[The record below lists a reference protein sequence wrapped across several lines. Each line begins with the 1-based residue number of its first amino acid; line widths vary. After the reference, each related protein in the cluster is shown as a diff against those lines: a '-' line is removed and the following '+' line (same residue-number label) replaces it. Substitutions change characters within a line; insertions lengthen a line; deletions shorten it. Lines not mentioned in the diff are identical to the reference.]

1 MTLDG
6 GLWVA
11 LATPFLP
18 DGALDLQGF
27 ERLVR
32 HVRAGGTDVL
42 VVLGSTGEATA
53 LDDSERDAVIR
64 KALAAAGGAPVVVGC
79 TASATAAACRF
90 AAKAQQLG
98 AHGALVA
105 TPPYVKPTP
114 AGVVAH
120 FAAIAA
126 AAPSLPLIA
135 YNIPG
140 RTGTNLAPATV
151 QELWRLPAV
160 RGLKE
165 SSGDLAQIS
174 AIAAS
179 LPKDRLLL
187 AGDDPLALPTLALGA
202 HGLVS
207 VAGNVLPAPLR
218 ELVYA
223 AREGQLARARAAH
236 ERLHPLLQALALEPN
251 PIPLKAALALAGL
264 CGETLRLPL
273 LPAQE
278 ATRGKVAAALR
289 ALGAIR

>member
-18 DGALDLQGF
+18 DGALDLPGF

-32 HVRAGGTDVL
+32 HVRGGGADVL
-42 VVLGSTGEATA
+42 VALGSTGEATA
-53 LDDSERDAVIR
+53 LDDGERDAVIR
-64 KALAAAGGAPVVVGC
+64 RTLAAGGAPVVAGC
-79 TASATAAACRF
+79 TASATAVACRW
-90 AAKAQQLG
+90 AARAQQLG

-105 TPPYVKPTP
+105 VPPYVKPTP
-114 AGVVAH
+114 AGIVAH
-120 FAAIAA
+120 FAAIER
-126 AAPSLPLIA
+126 AAPGLPLIA

-140 RTGTNLAPATV
+140 RTGCNLQPATV

-165 SSGDLAQIS
+165 SSGDLAQIA
-174 AIAAS
+174 AIAAA
-179 LPKDRLLL
+179 LPKDRVLL
-187 AGDDPLALPTLALGA
+187 AGDDPLALPSLAVGA
-202 HGLVS
+202 QGLVS
-207 VAGNVLPAPLR
+207 VAGNVVPAPLR

-236 ERLHPLLQALALEPN
+236 ERLQPLFAALALEPN
-251 PIPLKAALALAGL
+251 PIPLKSALLLLGL
-264 CGETLRLPL
+264 GGDALRLPL

-278 ATRGKVAAALR
+278 ATRGRVAAALR
-289 ALGAIR
+289 ALGALR

>member
-18 DGALDLQGF
+18 DGVLDLPNF

-32 HVRAGGTDVL
+32 HVRAGGADVL
-42 VVLGSTGEATA
+42 VALGSTGEATA
-53 LDDSERDAVIR
+53 LDDGERDAVIR
-64 KALAAAGGAPVVVGC
+64 RTLAAAGGAPVVAGC
-79 TASATAAACRF
+79 TASATAVACRH
-90 AAKAQQLG
+90 AARAQQLG

-105 TPPYVKPTP
+105 VPPYVKPTP
-114 AGVVAH
+114 AGIVAH
-120 FAAIAA
+120 FAAIER
-126 AAPSLPLIA
+126 AAPGLPLIA

-140 RTGTNLAPATV
+140 RTGCNLQPATV

-165 SSGDLAQIS
+165 SSGDLAQI
-174 AIAAS
+174 AVIAAAV
-179 LPKDRLLL
+179 PEDRLLL
-187 AGDDPLALPTLALGA
+187 AGDDPLALPSFAVGA
-202 HGLVS
+202 QGLVS
-207 VAGNVLPAPLR
+207 VAGNVVPAPLR

-223 AREGQLARARAAH
+223 AREGQLARACAAH
-236 ERLHPLLQALALEPN
+236 ERLQPLFAALSLEPN
-251 PIPLKAALALAGL
+251 PIPLKSAMALLGFGGDA
-264 CGETLRLPL
+264 LRLPL

-289 ALGAIR
+289 ALGALR